1 MSSMTATGDY
11 PLLNEYYGQVV
22 PRSVEAGF
30 VALSYVVSLIGA
42 GATLELINRRTSPK
56 GLYNHMLLVGAA
68 ITMGGISIWCMH
80 FIGNRAIRMG
90 NGAIELQIAY
100 SSGFTALSFF
110 VPIFVLLVAFVVSG
124 TSNVVSWWRT
134 SLGGSLA
141 GGAICGMHYLGNAS
155 INNYVCI
162 YSYVNVIGAALIA
175 VAASITA
182 LAMFFVFRAQWT
194 SSWWKRAASAVLLAG
209 AVSGMHWC
217 ALVGTQYRLKSL
229 VPVHNQASRNTTII
243 IVICL
248 SVGACFIMAGTFIYT
263 ARVLSRYASKAQ
275 QVVLA
280 TAIFDKQGRVLVSPE
295 GLLPS
300 EKITDSFLEKT
311 PSDTFSIAHPLFQW
325 MFQASRNW
333 ANISTVVN
341 VMVDHLSRLPHGDRD
356 VSRNGIKLI
365 DERGE
370 LVENYDI
377 IFKELF
383 CAAAR
388 ALAEKTKSN
397 LTHVGI
403 LWDEILPTGTGG
415 DVRRVPAQRKGRPD
429 SGSDDTL
436 AEKGEAQRRMQEL
449 YRGSLMF
456 LVRRVES
463 QRDIT
468 DLEAAG
474 YRFADISQVA
484 GIIHSSMQIKTD
496 NMATKLSHMAQ
507 YSQEE
512 NSRLAPGVHL
522 GFFAIRA
529 RVGGGFDVLVRK
541 GTRHLLPSMEMPFEQ
556 THLEPSQRNMLRSF
570 DGLTPS
576 QVANKLQNRQHMT
589 KQDQK
594 FAQHFLTSLG
604 LLRGHIE
611 DEIFEE
617 STFTSRIVQVPCRP
631 GTSASSPAT
640 CSLLTFKLVVPIH
653 LHVACPNVEFIP
665 FTLFKVHQLVYRD
678 SPYNLI
684 FSRSVHR
691 EISPI
696 LNAVPASNIYLTRTK
711 SAGEVQHHSFGGST
725 GDKLRRLRDKLK
737 RDSNAGGAVDSDGN
751 PIPTVLYRHRSG
763 ENEGDSNRSSS
774 TLKLWNPDSN
784 QNSEDRDKKRTGSN
798 VTDIDMDEDR
808 TPNPSSTFDLGEP
821 TYTSETHNVGGSFG
835 GIMVSQ
841 EITVNVE
848 TGVVDP
854 SDLRRKSTS
863 CVATIPIRAD
873 QKGGDQAI
881 EMQPWGDKA
890 VGVTVQAET
899 LGSETTTFVDELFAV
914 CVHGPR

>member
-1 MSSMTATGDY
+1 
-11 PLLNEYYGQVV
+11 
-22 PRSVEAGF
+22 
-30 VALSYVVSLIGA
+30 
-42 GATLELINRRTSPK
+42 
-56 GLYNHMLLVGAA
+56 
-68 ITMGGISIWCMH
+68 
-80 FIGNRAIRMG
+80 
-90 NGAIELQIAY
+90 
-100 SSGFTALSFF
+100 
-110 VPIFVLLVAFVVSG
+110 
-124 TSNVVSWWRT
+124 
-134 SLGGSLA
+134 
-141 GGAICGMHYLGNAS
+141 
-155 INNYVCI
+155 
-162 YSYVNVIGAALIA
+162 
-175 VAASITA
+175 
-182 LAMFFVFRAQWT
+182 
-194 SSWWKRAASAVLLAG
+194 
-209 AVSGMHWC
+209 
-217 ALVGTQYRLKSL
+217 
-229 VPVHNQASRNTTII
+229 
-243 IVICL
+243 
-248 SVGACFIMAGTFIYT
+248 
-263 ARVLSRYASKAQ
+263 
-275 QVVLA
+275 
-280 TAIFDKQGRVLVSPE
+280 
-295 GLLPS
+295 
-300 EKITDSFLEKT
+300 
-311 PSDTFSIAHPLFQW
+311 

-333 ANISTVVN
+333 SNISSVVN
-341 VMVDHLSRLPHGDRD
+341 VMIDHLSRLPHADRD

-370 LVENYDI
+370 LIENYDI

-397 LTHVGI
+397 LTRAGI
-403 LWDEILPTGTGG
+403 LWDEILPTGTGS
-415 DVRRVPAQRKGRPD
+415 DVRRVPAQRKGRPE

-436 AEKGEAQRRMQEL
+436 AEKGEAQRRTHEL

-463 QRDIT
+463 QRDTT

-496 NMATKLSHMAQ
+496 NMAAKLSHMAQ
-507 YSQEE
+507 YAQEE
-512 NSRLAPGVHL
+512 NSRPGSGVHL
-522 GFFAIRA
+522 GFFAVRA
-529 RVGGGFDVLVRK
+529 RVSGGFDVLVRK
-541 GTRHLLPSMEMPFEQ
+541 GTRHLLPSMEMSLEQ

-576 QVANKLQNRQHMT
+576 QVANKLQNRHHMS
-589 KQDQK
+589 KQDQQ
-594 FAQHFLTSLG
+594 FAQHFATSLG
-604 LLRGHIE
+604 MLRSQVE

-653 LHVACPNVEFIP
+653 LHVSCPGVEFIP
-665 FTLFKVHQLVYRD
+665 LSLFKVHQLVYRD

-696 LNAVPASNIYLTRTK
+696 LNAVPASNLYLTRTK
-711 SAGEVQHHSFGGST
+711 SAGDVQHHSFGDST
-725 GDKLRRLRDKLK
+725 GNKLRRLRDKLK

-774 TLKLWNPDSN
+774 TLKLWNPGSN
-784 QNSEDRDKKRTGSN
+784 QNNGDRDKKSTESN
-798 VTDIDMDEDR
+798 TTDIEMDEDR
-808 TPNPSSTFDLGEP
+808 TLKPSSTFDLSESK
-821 TYTSETHNVGGSFG
+821 YTSATHNAGGVFG

-848 TGVVDP
+848 TGVVDR
-854 SDLRRKSTS
+854 SDIRRKSAS
-863 CVATIPIRAD
+863 CVATVPIIHVD
-873 QKGGDQAI
+873 QKGGDKAI

-899 LGSETTTFVDELFAV
+899 LGNETTTFVDELFAV